1 MVYFYN
7 SIRRKPFLHS
17 DCAEKAFVL
26 CFEVPQNFMFLKV
39 VHTVLSISQSD
50 KNIKTIRARRV
61 CGCCAV
67 TVRKRIL
74 ESGLYLFIRQGFQQ
88 LDINMFSLIYKENL
102 GQNFFTA

>member
-39 VHTVLSISQSD
+39 VYTLLSTSQSD

-67 TVRKRIL
+67 TMRKRIL
-74 ESGLYLFIRQGFQQ
+74 ELGLYILIKQGFQQ
-88 LDINMFSLIYKENL
+88 LDIDMF
-102 GQNFFTA
+102 